1 MYRRWK
7 ESGGKDDE
15 YKTIIVRQVKTSQ
28 TEALKDGVT
37 SESLM
42 KNNTWEWYNTDIVGL
57 CNTIILTAIT
67 PEICKIETERMTT
80 LTPGTLILVFFYFE

>member
-28 TEALKDGVT
+28 AEAVKDGVT
-37 SESLM
+37 SEFNSV
-42 KNNTWEWYNTDIVGL
+42 YNYKFKTQNDWNL
-57 CNTIILTAIT
+57 YILT
-67 PEICKIETERMTT
+67 EIKTSEIKTSEQ
-80 LTPGTLILVFFYFE
+80 